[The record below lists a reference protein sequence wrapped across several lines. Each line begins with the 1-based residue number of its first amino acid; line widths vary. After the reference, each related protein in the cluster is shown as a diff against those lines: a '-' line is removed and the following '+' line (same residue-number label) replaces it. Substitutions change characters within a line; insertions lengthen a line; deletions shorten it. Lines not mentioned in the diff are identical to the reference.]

1 MKTVSFVCAALA
13 ALLFV
18 GKSTMAATLFSD
30 DFEAGVSSGTW
41 TQVAIAGQSLL
52 QGDTGG
58 HHLGAQS
65 AKQVNAFVDGV
76 VDVYYMR
83 NKPGTVSVGI
93 VPSGQREVA
102 TVQFWDENIRTD
114 TSQDGSTNLGGA
126 IMLANSSGSDFYQVG
141 VNSDVSLNNYYVRT
155 SLGGNVATSVART
168 QGWHELRIEA
178 LPYTGSNDVQFYIDN
193 ALVGTGNRRPGAGAG
208 FVLDEIRLGLSVR
221 TPDSPFW
228 FDNVSLAMVPE
239 PGCFALLCCVW
250 AGLSSSRRR
259 QATA

>member
-1 MKTVSFVCAALA
+1 MKKISFVCAAIA

-18 GKSTMAATLFSD
+18 SQSIAATLFSD
-30 DFEAGVSSGTW
+30 DFETGVSSSTW
-41 TQVAIAGQSLL
+41 TQVAVPGQSLL

-93 VPSGQREVA
+93 VPSGQREIA

-114 TSQDGSTNLGGA
+114 TSQDGTTSLGGA
-126 IMLANSSGSDFYQVG
+126 IMLANSGGSDFYQMG
-141 VNSDVSLNNYYVRT
+141 VNSAVSLSNYYVRT

-178 LPYTGSNDVQFYIDN
+178 LPYTGANDVEFYIDN

-208 FVLDEIRLGLSVR
+208 FVLDEVRLGLSVR

-228 FDNVSLAMVPE
+228 FDNVSLALVPE
-239 PGCFALLCCVW
+239 PGCLAALSMALIGCGC
-250 AGLSSSRRR
+250 SRWRR
-259 QATA
+259 ATA

>member
-1 MKTVSFVCAALA
+1 MKKVSFACAAIA
-13 ALLFV
+13 AILFV
-18 GKSTMAATLFSD
+18 GQSTLAATLFSD
-30 DFEAGVSSGTW
+30 DFESGVSSSIW
-41 TQVAIAGQSLL
+41 TQVAVAGQSLL

-58 HHLGAQS
+58 HHLGIQS

-93 VPSGQREVA
+93 VPSGQREIA

-114 TSQDGSTNLGGA
+114 TSQDGSTSLGGA
-126 IMLANSSGSDFYQVG
+126 IMLANSAGSDFYQVG
-141 VNSDVSLNNYYVRT
+141 VNSAVSLTNYYVRT
-155 SLGGNVATSVART
+155 SLGGNVATSIPRT

-178 LPYTGSNDVQFYIDN
+178 LPYTGANDVQFYIDN

-228 FDNVSLAMVPE
+228 FDNVTLAMVPE
-239 PGCFALLCCVW
+239 PGCLGVALIGLVGFAR
-250 AGLSSSRRR
+250 ARRPR
-259 QATA
+259 AAA